1 MNKICDLNDHMTWHC
16 VCGCVGFNLLRS
28 GKIACEGCGAQE
40 NMRWTMTRLEDL
52 LRMTVPAKDKDGNAI
67 EMTPGF
73 RVSVQRK
80 NDDGV
85 HFIIHA
91 DGHNSDTLDYIV
103 SGDVLRPLTT

>member
-1 MNKICDLNDHMTWHC
+1 MTWYC

-52 LRMTVPAKDKDGNAI
+52 LRMTVPALDKDGIVIA
-67 EMTPGF
+67 MTPEF
-73 RVSVQRK
+73 RVSVQK
-80 NDDGV
+80 ISDDGV

-91 DGHNSDTLDYIV
+91 NGHNSDTLDYIV
-103 SGDVLRPLTT
+103 DGDQLRPLGT